1 MEKILEF
8 FSNNSAIVSVIVLI
22 AGILVGRFL
31 PVSMF
36 KKFGKEIDEKFDLND
51 DILKM
56 FNERID
62 AFQEGL
68 TSSEE
73 ATSNEQIKE
82 ATDKLK
88 TDISKLGK

>member
-56 FNERID
+56 FNDRID

-73 ATSNEQIKE
+73 ATTNEEIKV